1 MGSVDF
7 FYLVFFRWVAGLVR
21 MVFSSFGFKRSRC
34 AFEKR
39 TNRDI
44 PSANTEAHST
54 PKKEGPQSKSTELA
68 SPCMAS
74 ATAVLA
80 QKNMTHD
87 ESGNY
92 LNKEHSSLINAL
104 NFGEHQRWHPQLRC
118 RGFGVIM
125 R

>member
-1 MGSVDF
+1 M
-7 FYLVFFRWVAGLVR
+7 R

-54 PKKEGPQSKSTELA
+54 PKKEGPQSESTELA

-74 ATAVLA
+74 ATAVLE
-80 QKNMTHD
+80 KNVV
-87 ESGNY
+87 S
-92 LNKEHSSLINAL
+92 HSLPKRIGMAPL
-104 NFGEHQRWHPQLRC
+104 AVTQRC
-118 RGFGVIM
+118 
-125 R
+125 